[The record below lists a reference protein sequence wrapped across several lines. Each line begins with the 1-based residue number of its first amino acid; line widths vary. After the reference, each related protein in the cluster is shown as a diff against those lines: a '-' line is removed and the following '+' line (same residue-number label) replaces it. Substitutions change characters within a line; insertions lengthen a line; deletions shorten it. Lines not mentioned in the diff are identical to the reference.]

1 MLEVIKEW
9 QTLSCHWKFFTN
21 IKPHKGKRSDGMT
34 ISKEKL
40 DHNDYLH
47 ISRME
52 VK

>member
-9 QTLSCHWKFFTN
+9 QTLTYHWKFFAN
-21 IKPHKGKRSDGMT
+21 IKPQKGEKSDITT

-40 DHNDYLH
+40 DHHDYFH
-47 ISRME
+47 ISCME